1 LGFVPLSR
9 NEEFVCQGEKLDEPE
24 KQNSKKSTHTYEQA
38 NKQGGTGTAT
48 EV

>member
-1 LGFVPLSR
+1 VPLSR

-24 KQNSKKSTHTYEQA
+24 KQNSKKSTYEQA